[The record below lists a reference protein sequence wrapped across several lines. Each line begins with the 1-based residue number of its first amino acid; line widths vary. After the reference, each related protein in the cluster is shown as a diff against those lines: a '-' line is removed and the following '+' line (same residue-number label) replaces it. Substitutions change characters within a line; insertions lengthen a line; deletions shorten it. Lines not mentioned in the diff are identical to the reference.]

1 MKIRSILFDLDRTLL
16 DRDRSFL
23 AFAAAQYERFR
34 TELEGVPPD
43 LYIETFIR
51 LDSRGLLW
59 KDEVYQLLTE
69 ELGIRSITWERLF
82 QDFTDRVAD
91 HYVSF
96 PKVLETLAGL
106 SESHTLGLITNGRT
120 FFQQRTIRTLGIGQY
135 FATILISEKEGLRK
149 PDPAIFHRAI
159 SRLGV
164 SPGEAVYVGD
174 HPQNDM
180 QAARNAGMLAVWKR
194 NDDFTDAPCDA
205 RFDHFDDL
213 PGIIRDLE
221 TRPTF

>member
-23 AFAAAQYERFR
+23 AFAADQYERFR
-34 TELEGVPPD
+34 TGLEGVPPD
-43 LYIETFIR
+43 LYIEAFIR
-51 LDSRGLLW
+51 LDNRGLLW
-59 KDEVYQLLTE
+59 KDEVYQRLTE

-82 QDFTDRVAD
+82 QDFADRVAD

-96 PKVLETLAGL
+96 PKVRETLAGL
-106 SESHTLGLITNGRT
+106 SENYTLGLITNGRT

-135 FATILISEKEGLRK
+135 FDTILISEKEGLRK
-149 PDPAIFHRAI
+149 PDTAIFHRAI
-159 SRLGV
+159 SLLGV
-164 SPGEAVYVGD
+164 PPGEAVYVGD

-194 NDDFTDAPCDA
+194 NDDFPDAPCDA

-221 TRPTF
+221 KHPTF